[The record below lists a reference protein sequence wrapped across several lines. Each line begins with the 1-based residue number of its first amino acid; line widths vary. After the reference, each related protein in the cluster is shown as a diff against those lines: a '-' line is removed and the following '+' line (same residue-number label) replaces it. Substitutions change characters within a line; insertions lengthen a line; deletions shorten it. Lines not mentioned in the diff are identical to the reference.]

1 MEGFVVLLGIFLL
14 WLGKMSLSTLLRI
27 SRLRKERHD
36 ASFLKTSEKSSSKQK
51 TVDAGAVD
59 GESAENLYPEN
70 VETIRSREFPL
81 LKSTT
86 YLDHGGATL
95 YAKSLIDDF
104 SREMTSHIFGNPH
117 SASSSSQLSTQ
128 RVDDARLRL
137 LQFFNASPDDFDIV
151 FVANATA
158 GIKLVTEALRDYDQ
172 RGFWY
177 GYHLDSHTSLVG
189 PRNVATRGSRCFLD
203 SNGVQE
209 WIDGLGASPSGQE
222 EKPYPKL
229 FAYPAQSNMTG
240 SRLGLEWCK
249 SIRAKTGGKQNVF
262 TLYDAAAHV
271 SSSPLDLSDSDSAP
285 DFTVLSLYKIFGFPD
300 IGVLIVRKA
309 ARHTFEKRTYFGGGT
324 VGMVITLGEEWHA
337 KRNDAVHDGLEDG
350 TLPFHSI
357 VAVHSALD
365 VHKRLYG
372 SMRNVSWHTAAL
384 AKNLYCRLEGLRHSN
399 GEKVC
404 EIYKSSY
411 STYGDPATQGPV
423 VAFNLKDSRGSWV
436 GSSDVEKLAAVK
448 DIHIRSGG
456 LCNPGGIASYLHF
469 NPEEMKRNYTS
480 GLRCGDET
488 DLMGE
493 KPSGA
498 IRVSLG
504 AMSSMRDIDTFVNFI
519 SDFYVEKETRTSLP
533 EAPVPSSPLNPEFYI
548 EQIYVYP
555 IKSCGALVIPEGEQW
570 EVKPEGLAWDREW
583 CLIHLGTNT
592 ALNQKKYPRMALIR
606 PIIDF
611 KKGFLRITCGT
622 TESEDRNS
630 IEIPLFPDDTK
641 GQTAIQMQQNAKAAT
656 VCGDTVTVRVYSTP
670 TVTAFFSDFLSTPCT
685 LARLPPQSTMRYYK
699 PRLPATETNKRSSIL
714 STTFSKL
721 RPSLHRNP
729 ILLSNESPMLLVSR
743 SSVNRLNE
751 EIKTRQHNAKTVP
764 CNVFRANI
772 IVSEDLSPSR
782 MDRRTGDNESLTE
795 HPYIE
800 DHWSG
805 FRIGNWKFDVLSSCQ
820 RCQMVCID
828 QDTGVRS
835 EEPYSTLAKTR
846 KINGKVYF
854 GRHICL
860 ANASSGRQG
869 LCPTVKVGDRVE
881 PFYGRFG

>member
-1 MEGFVVLLGIFLL
+1 
-14 WLGKMSLSTLLRI
+14 
-27 SRLRKERHD
+27 
-36 ASFLKTSEKSSSKQK
+36 
-51 TVDAGAVD
+51 
-59 GESAENLYPEN
+59 
-70 VETIRSREFPL
+70 
-81 LKSTT
+81 
-86 YLDHGGATL
+86 
-95 YAKSLIDDF
+95 
-104 SREMTSHIFGNPH
+104 
-117 SASSSSQLSTQ
+117 
-128 RVDDARLRL
+128 
-137 LQFFNASPDDFDIV
+137 
-151 FVANATA
+151 
-158 GIKLVTEALRDYDQ
+158 
-172 RGFWY
+172 
-177 GYHLDSHTSLVG
+177 
-189 PRNVATRGSRCFLD
+189 
-203 SNGVQE
+203 
-209 WIDGLGASPSGQE
+209 
-222 EKPYPKL
+222 
-229 FAYPAQSNMTG
+229 MTG

-324 VGMVITLGEEWHA
+324 VGMVISLGEEWHA

-519 SDFYVEKETRTSLP
+519 SDFYVEKE
-533 EAPVPSSPLNPEFYI
+533 
-548 EQIYVYP
+548 
-555 IKSCGALVIPEGEQW
+555 
-570 EVKPEGLAWDREW
+570 KP
-583 CLIHLGTNT
+583 
-592 ALNQKKYPRMALIR
+592 
-606 PIIDF
+606 
-611 KKGFLRITCGT
+611 
-622 TESEDRNS
+622 
-630 IEIPLFPDDTK
+630 
-641 GQTAIQMQQNAKAAT
+641 
-656 VCGDTVTVRVYSTP
+656 
-670 TVTAFFSDFLSTPCT
+670 FFSDFLSTPCT

-714 STTFSKL
+714 STTFSKP

-751 EIKTRQHNAKTVP
+751 EIKTRQNNAKTVP

-805 FRIGNWKFDVLSSCQ
+805 FRIGNWRFDVLSSCQ

-881 PFYGRFG
+881 PFYGSS